1 MFTVLLV
8 IHVFM
13 AIGLIVLVLIQY
25 GKGADAGAAFGS
37 GSSATVFGS
46 QGSASFLTRL
56 TAVLA
61 TGFFITSLSLAY
73 YTRTTVKEAQD
84 SDISIKAESPAAK
97 IPDLPE
103 AAVDP
108 DIPVAPKTSVES
120 DIPVAPMAKDAPA
133 VSPDAP
139 KIPE

>member
-13 AIGLIVLVLIQY
+13 AVGLIVLVLIQH

-61 TGFFITSLSLAY
+61 TGFFITSMTLAY
-73 YTRTTVKEAQD
+73 YTRVTVKEAQD
-84 SDISIKAESPAAK
+84 ADISIPAESPVAQ
-97 IPDLPE
+97 IPDLPTPT
-103 AAVDP
+103 VDT
-108 DIPVAPKTSVES
+108 DIPAAPMTSVES
-120 DIPVAPMAKDAPA
+120 DIPAAPMAKDAPA
-133 VSPDAP
+133 DSSDVPQ
-139 KIPE
+139 IPE

>member
-8 IHVFM
+8 IHVII
-13 AIGLIVLVLIQY
+13 AIALVGLVLIQH

-73 YTRTTVKEAQD
+73 FTREAVKEGQD
-84 SDISIKAESPAAK
+84 VDISVPAEEAPAAQ
-97 IPDLPE
+97 IPDVPE
-103 AAVDP
+103 APVDADVPAV
-108 DIPVAPKTSVES
+108 PKTE
-120 DIPVAPMAKDAPA
+120 DAPTGSA
-133 VSPDAP
+133 DVTQ
-139 KIPE
+139 IPE

>member
-13 AIGLIVLVLIQY
+13 AIGLIGLVLIQH

-61 TGFFITSLSLAY
+61 TGFFITSMTLAY
-73 YTRTTVKEAQD
+73 YTRVTVKEGQD
-84 SDISIKAESPAAK
+84 ADIGIPVESPTAQ
-97 IPDLPE
+97 IPDLPTPT
-103 AAVDP
+103 VDT
-108 DIPVAPKTSVES
+108 DIPAAPMTSVDT
-120 DIPVAPMAKDAPA
+120 DIPAAPIAKDAPA
-133 VSPDAP
+133 DSSDVPQ
-139 KIPE
+139 IPE

>member
-13 AIGLIVLVLIQY
+13 AIGLIGLVLIQH

-61 TGFFITSLSLAY
+61 TGFFITSLTLAY
-73 YTRTTVKEAQD
+73 YTRVTVKEGQEA
-84 SDISIKAESPAAK
+84 DISIPAESPAAQ
-97 IPDLPE
+97 IPDLPTPT
-103 AAVDP
+103 VDT
-108 DIPVAPKTSVES
+108 DIPVAPADT
-120 DIPVAPMAKDAPA
+120 DIPAAPMAKDVP
-133 VSPDAP
+133 VDSSDVPQ
-139 KIPE
+139 IPE

>member
-8 IHVFM
+8 IHVVI
-13 AIGLIVLVLIQY
+13 AIGLVGLVLIQH

-73 YTRTTVKEAQD
+73 FTREAVKEGQD
-84 SDISIKAESPAAK
+84 VDISVPAEQAPAAQ
-97 IPDLPE
+97 I
-103 AAVDP
+103 P
-108 DIPVAPKTSVES
+108 DIPEAPVDADVPAAPKTE
-120 DIPVAPMAKDAPA
+120 DAPA
-133 VSPDAP
+133 GSADVPQ
-139 KIPE
+139 IPE

>member
-13 AIGLIVLVLIQY
+13 AIGLIGLVLIQH

-73 YTRTTVKEAQD
+73 YTRTAATEAKAV
-84 SDISIKAESPAAK
+84 DIG
-97 IPDLPE
+97 IPTE
-103 AAVDP
+103 KAAVQKPDMP
-108 DIPVAPKTSVES
+108 AVPVDADIPVVPMSKDVPMATDAQTDIPDVPKT
-120 DIPVAPMAKDAPA
+120 
-133 VSPDAP
+133 
-139 KIPE
+139 PE

>member
-8 IHVFM
+8 IHVFI
-13 AIGLIVLVLIQY
+13 AIGLIVLVLIQH

-73 YTRTTVKEAQD
+73 FTREAVKEGQD
-84 SDISIKAESPAAK
+84 TSIGIPAEEPAAQ
-97 IPDLPE
+97 IPDVPE
-103 AAVDP
+103 TPVDADMPAAPVDADTP
-108 DIPVAPKTSVES
+108 AAPKTE
-120 DIPVAPMAKDAPA
+120 DAQTG
-133 VSPDAP
+133 SPDVTQ
-139 KIPE
+139 IPE

>member
-13 AIGLIVLVLIQY
+13 AIGLIGLVLIQH

-61 TGFFITSLSLAY
+61 TGFFITSLTLAY
-73 YTRTTVKEAQD
+73 YTRVTVKEGQEA
-84 SDISIKAESPAAK
+84 DISIPAESPAAQ
-97 IPDLPE
+97 IPDLPTPT
-103 AAVDP
+103 VDT
-108 DIPVAPKTSVES
+108 DIPAAPMTSVES
-120 DIPVAPMAKDAPA
+120 DIPAAPMAKDVP
-133 VSPDAP
+133 VDSSDVPQ
-139 KIPE
+139 IPE